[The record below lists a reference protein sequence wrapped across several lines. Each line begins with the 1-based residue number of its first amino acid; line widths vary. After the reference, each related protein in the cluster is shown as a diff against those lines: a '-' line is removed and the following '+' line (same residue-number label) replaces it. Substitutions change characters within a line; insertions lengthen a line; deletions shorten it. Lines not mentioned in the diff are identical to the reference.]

1 MNSVYIIF
9 FIKIL
14 INKEYKMSQANDI
27 LDFIKR
33 NCKVEVFIKGL
44 KMVKI

>member
-1 MNSVYIIF
+1 
-9 FIKIL
+9 
-14 INKEYKMSQANDI
+14 MSQANDI

-44 KMVKI
+44 KDSKNLGITP

>member
-1 MNSVYIIF
+1 
-9 FIKIL
+9 
-14 INKEYKMSQANDI
+14 MSQANDI

-33 NCKVEVFIKGL
+33 NCKVEVFNKGFK